1 MYQPINFVGVGERT
15 QDLEPF
21 YPDRM
26 ASRILGMGDVV
37 SLVEK
42 ASKELS
48 NDDDAA
54 RMQENIERWSRPSLS
69 LMTL

>member
-1 MYQPINFVGVGERT
+1 
-15 QDLEPF
+15 
-21 YPDRM
+21 
-26 ASRILGMGDVV
+26 MGDVV

-48 NDDDAA
+48 DDDDAA